1 MTQFTKISQLD
12 EYKLND
18 SQTIFLKNCNNVI
31 IENVNG
37 KYVISIEN
45 NQDQNQV
52 KKSVKVKAEKKVK
65 VYSMSTQL
73 CEFFEVPYDTYMS
86 RGAMIKKI
94 NKYIFTNKLNNKSII
109 NLNETLKTLFGLV
122 DENEIK
128 IYQVSKYIKNHVI
141 SEYIK
146 EKSEST

>member
-141 SEYIK
+141 SEYK